1 MYQSTSRPERRPAH
15 HPQGCDFT
23 APFPRVGEAVG
34 SLPVR
39 SCIVDGEAIVVDR
52 NGLSVFELIRYR
64 RHDHAA
70 LLCSF
75 DLLELIA
82 PTCAGCPSRS
92 AKARWRSCRVRPVTA
107 SPSTSTTPATAG
119 HLQARVRARL
129 RGHRVEAGSAR
140 RAALERQRLMAQ
152 SFPLLRHSRVSRR
165 AGR

>member
-75 DLLELIA
+75 DLLELDCADLRRVPIEERKGSLAVLPRQTRDGIA
-82 PTCAGCPSRS
+82 FNQHYAGDGRS
-92 AKARWRSCRVRPVTA
+92 
-107 SPSTSTTPATAG
+107 STST
-119 HLQARVRARL
+119 RARSAARASCRSRL
-129 RGHRVEAGSAR
+129 GSA
-140 RAALERQRLMAQ
+140 
-152 SFPLLRHSRVSRR
+152 SRP
-165 AGR
+165 